1 VSRIVLDASAVLAVI
16 QAEPGHERLTPELL
30 SDAVCSTVNLAEVHA
45 KLVSRGL
52 TPEEALA
59 GVTCHAARAL
69 GMGSTHG
76 TLETG
81 KAADFALWD
90 IGEPAELAYA
100 LGANP
105 CAGVVKRGTPV

>member
-1 VSRIVLDASAVLAVI
+1 
-16 QAEPGHERLTPELL
+16 
-30 SDAVCSTVNLAEVHA
+30 
-45 KLVSRGL
+45 
-52 TPEEALA
+52 
-59 GVTCHAARAL
+59 
-69 GMGSTHG
+69 MGSTHG

-105 CAGVVKRGTPV
+105 CAGVVKRGIEVHRPN